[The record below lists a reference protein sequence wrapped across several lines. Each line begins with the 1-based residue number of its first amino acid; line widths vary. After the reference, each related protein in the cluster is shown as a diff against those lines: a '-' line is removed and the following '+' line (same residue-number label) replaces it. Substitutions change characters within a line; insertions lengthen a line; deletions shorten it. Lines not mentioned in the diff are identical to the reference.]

1 MTAGVRL
8 DDLWGRPVRDLRISV
23 TDRCNFR
30 CPYCMPAELYGP
42 EYRFLPR
49 EALLTYEE
57 IGRLSRLFVGL
68 GVTKLRITGGE
79 PLLRRDI
86 AELVSWL
93 AAIPG
98 VQDLTMTTN
107 GYLLAQQAHA
117 LRAAGLHRVTVSLD
131 SLDPGA
137 FAALNGR
144 GYGPGPVL
152 KGIEAAAEA
161 GLAPIKLNAVVIR
174 GVNDHAVLDLAE
186 RFRGTG
192 HVMRFIEYMDVGTLN
207 GWRRDQVVPSEE
219 LVARIGA
226 VYPIRPLEPSYRGEV
241 AERWAYEDGAGE
253 IGFIS
258 SVTQPFCQHC
268 SRARLS
274 PEGLFYTCLFATQ
287 GTDLRALLR
296 AHASDAELEAVI
308 AGVWRARTDRYS
320 EQRASYGG
328 QTIGQKVEMYRIGG

>member
-1 MTAGVRL
+1 MIAGVRL
-8 DDLWGRPVRDLRISV
+8 HDRLGRPVRDLRISV

-57 IGRLSRLFVGL
+57 IGRLSKLFVGL

-86 AELVSWL
+86 AKLVSRL
-93 AAIPG
+93 AGIPG

-107 GYLLAQQAHA
+107 GYLLAQQASA

-131 SLDPGA
+131 GLDPGA

-174 GVNDHAVLDLAE
+174 GVNDHAVLDLAK

-296 AHASDAELEAVI
+296 ADASDDELEAVI

-328 QTIGQKVEMYRIGG
+328 QTTGQKVEMYRIGG